1 MNKVMSFKQDRNSVV
16 VEKRGN
22 LCEGDEGA
30 GQTRP
35 DVGPHHHRD
44 RHRYRRDQSS
54 SHSWCRP
61 KLPLEAIEPHD
72 DEHFTLQPQF

>member
-1 MNKVMSFKQDRNSVV
+1 MNKVMSFKQDINSVV

-44 RHRYRRDQSS
+44 RH
-54 SHSWCRP
+54 
-61 KLPLEAIEPHD
+61 PHVQN
-72 DEHFTLQPQF
+72 FKIK